1 MDTRK
6 SFAFEERYQ
15 ALNPEQ
21 KEAVDTL
28 DGPVMV
34 IAGPGTGKTEI
45 LTMRVANLLHRGVSA
60 ERILALTFTE
70 SGTMSMRRRLAELTG
85 HEAYRVEIATFH
97 GFANRIIRDY
107 PDYFPDI
114 IGAASITDIEQVEI
128 LQRLMDTPSLE
139 LAKLRRYNDPYYYL
153 KDILHAIEDLKRQ
166 GIVPKMFAQIAAD
179 EKASFYANPDL
190 YNTSG
195 KNEGKMKVKY
205 DSGAKRIEKNLELV
219 RIYEA
224 YQSALRKAKQYD
236 YSDMILYLSNALEKN
251 EDLRRVLQGAYDYF
265 LVDEH
270 QDTNDAQNN
279 IIELLADENDAPN
292 LFVVG
297 DEKQAIY
304 RFQGASLENFH
315 YFKNHYKNVKLISLR
330 SNYRSTQAI
339 LNAAQ
344 GVSPREQEL
353 VAKAGHFKANAE
365 PPANLAVL
373 TKPDVEYYFIA
384 EKIKELLKAGV
395 AAEEIAVL
403 YRDNRDALPLA
414 RMLEKL
420 RVPFTIESDQDI
432 LSDPEIK
439 KLLRIL
445 HAIQHFGRDS
455 WLAEALHVD
464 FLGIEPFA
472 LYKMMAQTAKQRGK
486 VKLYDTL
493 RSDAPELFNSFSRWK
508 RAVDNAGATEAFEM
522 IVRESGSLAAMLRH
536 PAGAEKL
543 AKLHALFNVLKSFV
557 ERQKNYK
564 LSDFFTYLD
573 LMEAH
578 GLAVKSRETVRVPGR
593 VRLMT
598 AHKSKGMEFE
608 YVFIMH
614 AIDRKWGSRF
624 HRESLKLPNAIYGV
638 IMKAGAELRR
648 TDEMME
654 DENADERNV
663 FYVALTRAR
672 KEVFVTLAK
681 QDREGKEQLQTQFI
695 AELKPEIL
703 VPLDVARY
711 ESDFAARREE
721 VEFGSATGAT
731 AATTKKPELEDKA
744 FLNALFE
751 AQGISVTA
759 LNNYLKC
766 PWIYFYRNLVRIP
779 EAPNKHLSF
788 GNAVHAALKNYF
800 DAFDAG
806 EDRGR
811 AYLASR
817 FEDALESEPITEIEY
832 EESLEKGRRALSA
845 FYDEYHATWSPH
857 AENEKKIDGVETGGV
872 KINGKLDRIEFLEN
886 DGDDAKKN
894 TTKRVVR
901 VVDYKTGQTKTRN
914 AIEGKTKDADG
925 NYKRQLVFYKLLLE
939 KLGGRDMTEGVI
951 QFIEPDDRGKM
962 HREAFTISQSE
973 VVELEQQIAQ
983 VAEEIRSL
991 AFWDKGCHEKDCGYC
1006 DLRNM
1011 VY

>member
-1 MDTRK
+1 
-6 SFAFEERYQ
+6 
-15 ALNPEQ
+15 
-21 KEAVDTL
+21 
-28 DGPVMV
+28 
-34 IAGPGTGKTEI
+34 
-45 LTMRVANLLHRGVSA
+45 
-60 ERILALTFTE
+60 
-70 SGTMSMRRRLAELTG
+70 
-85 HEAYRVEIATFH
+85 
-97 GFANRIIRDY
+97 
-107 PDYFPDI
+107 
-114 IGAASITDIEQVEI
+114 
-128 LQRLMDTPSLE
+128 
-139 LAKLRRYNDPYYYL
+139 
-153 KDILHAIEDLKRQ
+153 
-166 GIVPKMFAQIAAD
+166 
-179 EKASFYANPDL
+179 
-190 YNTSG
+190 
-195 KNEGKMKVKY
+195 MKVKY

-614 AIDRKWGSRF
+614 AIDRKWGSNCRMP
-624 HRESLKLPNAIYGV
+624 S
-638 IMKAGAELRR
+638 
-648 TDEMME
+648 
-654 DENADERNV
+654 
-663 FYVALTRAR
+663 
-672 KEVFVTLAK
+672 
-681 QDREGKEQLQTQFI
+681 
-695 AELKPEIL
+695 
-703 VPLDVARY
+703 
-711 ESDFAARREE
+711 
-721 VEFGSATGAT
+721 
-731 AATTKKPELEDKA
+731 
-744 FLNALFE
+744 
-751 AQGISVTA
+751 TA
-759 LNNYLKC
+759 L
-766 PWIYFYRNLVRIP
+766 
-779 EAPNKHLSF
+779 S
-788 GNAVHAALKNYF
+788 
-800 DAFDAG
+800 
-806 EDRGR
+806 
-811 AYLASR
+811 
-817 FEDALESEPITEIEY
+817 
-832 EESLEKGRRALSA
+832 
-845 FYDEYHATWSPH
+845 
-857 AENEKKIDGVETGGV
+857 
-872 KINGKLDRIEFLEN
+872 
-886 DGDDAKKN
+886 
-894 TTKRVVR
+894 
-901 VVDYKTGQTKTRN
+901 
-914 AIEGKTKDADG
+914 
-925 NYKRQLVFYKLLLE
+925 
-939 KLGGRDMTEGVI
+939 
-951 QFIEPDDRGKM
+951 
-962 HREAFTISQSE
+962 
-973 VVELEQQIAQ
+973 
-983 VAEEIRSL
+983 
-991 AFWDKGCHEKDCGYC
+991 
-1006 DLRNM
+1006 
-1011 VY
+1011 